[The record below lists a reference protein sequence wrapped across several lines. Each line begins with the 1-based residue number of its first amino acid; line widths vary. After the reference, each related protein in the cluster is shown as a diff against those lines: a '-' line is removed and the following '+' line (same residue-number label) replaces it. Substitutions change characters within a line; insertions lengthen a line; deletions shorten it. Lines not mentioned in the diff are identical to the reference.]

1 MFFFAPPR
9 FNRFEERGRGVGYN
23 CLMPWNLTGHEW
35 AANILC
41 QHVSR
46 GEMRHAYLITGPAGV
61 GRRTLA
67 LRFAQAVNCTQPAAP
82 GEPCGAC
89 RACTQIDRMT
99 HPDLSVVQAGREGGD
114 IAVDAVRQLQRALNL
129 APYEAR
135 FRIALLLR
143 FEEATA
149 SAQNALLKTLEEA
162 PEKVILLLTAE
173 NAEAL
178 LPTIVSRCEILR
190 LRPLPLEVVRDSLTA
205 RGVDAEKA
213 DLLAHVC
220 GGRPGLAF
228 RLSQDGERMA
238 QRGAWLDDLWQLL
251 HASRAERF
259 AFAER
264 AASTRGNTREERD
277 RLRENLR
284 EMMLTWLSF
293 WRDALLR
300 AAGTSAPLTNPDQAA
315 RVEQAAITAEIS
327 GARRVIT
334 ALEDALPRLGN
345 ANLQL
350 LMEVLLL
357 ELPHLRGKLSVSE

>member
-1 MFFFAPPR
+1 
-9 FNRFEERGRGVGYN
+9 
-23 CLMPWNLTGHEW
+23 MPWNLTGHEW

-178 LPTIVSRCEILR
+178 LPTIVSRCELLH
-190 LRPLPLEVVRDSLTA
+190 LRPLPIQTVRVALEQHFAAPPETA
-205 RGVDAEKA
+205 QT
-213 DLLAHVC
+213 LAQLS
-220 GGRPGLAF
+220 GGRIGWAIRALTDPAELDLRHEALTTLDGILAAN
-228 RLSQDGERMA
+228 RR
-238 QRGAWLDDLWQLL
+238 
-251 HASRAERF
+251 ERF
-259 AFAER
+259 ALVERMSLDKPGLLDVLAIWQGFWRDVLLVASGSRAPITNYDRAGQIAALGRAAGREQAER
-264 AASTRGNTREERD
+264 ALVATSRTLDFLGKNANTR
-277 RLRENLR
+277 L
-284 EMMLTWLSF
+284 
-293 WRDALLR
+293 AL
-300 AAGTSAPLTNPDQAA
+300 D
-315 RVEQAAITAEIS
+315 
-327 GARRVIT
+327 
-334 ALEDALPRLGN
+334 
-345 ANLQL
+345 
-350 LMEVLLL
+350 VLLL
-357 ELPHLRGKLSVSE
+357 DYPTG